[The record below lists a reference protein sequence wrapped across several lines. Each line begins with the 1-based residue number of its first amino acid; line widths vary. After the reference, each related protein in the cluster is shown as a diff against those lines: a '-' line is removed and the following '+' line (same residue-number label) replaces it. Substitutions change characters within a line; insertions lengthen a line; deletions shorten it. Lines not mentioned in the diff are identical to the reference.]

1 MPYGLE
7 VQVLSGAQR
16 IVMSKKI
23 QKKRISFS
31 RFDASHLYSLA
42 AEHFCVD
49 KKEGV
54 CVACLELKSR
64 LEQFIGS
71 KEVRAIQRQLKK
83 YPN

>member
-1 MPYGLE
+1 M
-7 VQVLSGAQR
+7 V
-16 IVMSKKI
+16 KKTSP
-23 QKKRISFS
+23 KRISFTE
-31 RFDASHLYSLA
+31 FDACHLYSLA
-42 AEHFCVD
+42 AENFCVD